1 MRADVGKID
10 FAGQLMKKIFLAFA
24 LLASLSFATCES
36 GKFYSTLYGQWC
48 NTISSGQTCSTS
60 CGGSSRCC
68 DLSCAGEYC
77 FSDVKSSG
85 GFYYTNLD
93 YDATTLSGGTLR
105 QLCANQIPFYG
116 SNVQA
121 LYTTRCTSKEEAD
134 SAYCEANPNLD
145 ACFTAKDTTT
155 FGCRD
160 EIEITNGG
168 AVTYHVVY
176 KFTGKTT
183 QGGGAEWTN
192 YEEKENA
199 PMSCADVGYC
209 QYGQTQCT
217 GDMGGYYAES
227 SSSSSE
233 INWSSSS
240 VSCKQ
245 TGQYGNTCFFECDN
259 GAVGQCQGN
268 DGDCSLVSDCEW
280 QMQSSA
286 SGEPTSSASGGS
298 ASSENPD
305 LQTIIENQ
313 NTQIEQLNYNN
324 GKMDDLDERL
334 KEQNS
339 KTDATNSL
347 LSQIANNISQI
358 NNKTSV
364 ITNNTYNNGSSSD
377 SKDYTG
383 NFDELADSL
392 GNISGKLSE
401 MLAGDTGTLDTSAYV
416 IEIDSLIDS
425 NYTTYGDSLD
435 GAYSSFGDTYKG
447 IISDTGAIGKFTDSL
462 AQLQKKFN
470 FTTLSG
476 SGSGC
481 PAFMQRTHTIKIW
494 KANVSFD
501 LNKLKICSPILGNK
515 TPWDIARALL
525 RALVAITCM
534 WFLFKCATG
543 AYNGDE

>member
-1 MRADVGKID
+1 MGNCPEPLQI
-10 FAGQLMKKIFLAFA
+10 GSYYYTSQSSNI
-24 LLASLSFATCES
+24 SYCTES
-36 GKFYSTLYGQWC
+36 GSIC
-48 NTISSGQTCSTS
+48 NVNNVPNLCSYKI
-60 CGGSSRCC
+60 RC
-68 DLSCAGEYC
+68 D
-77 FSDVKSSG
+77 
-85 GFYYTNLD
+85 T
-93 YDATTLSGGTLR
+93 
-105 QLCANQIPFYG
+105 
-116 SNVQA
+116 QA
-121 LYTTRCTSKEEAD
+121 EAD
-134 SAYCEANPNLD
+134 SAYCAQNPN
-145 ACFTAKDTTT
+145 ASGCFTAKDTTT
-155 FGCRD
+155 YGCRD

-209 QYGQTQCT
+209 EYGQTQCT
-217 GDMGGYYAES
+217 GDMGGYYAE

-245 TGQYGNTCFFECDN
+245 TGQYGNTCYFECDN

-286 SGEPTSSASGGS
+286 SGEPTSSASGES

-305 LQTIIENQ
+305 LQVIIDNQ

-358 NNKTSV
+358 NNKASV

-383 NFDELADSL
+383 NFEELADSL

-401 MLAGDTGTLDTSAYV
+401 MLAGDTGTLDTSAY
-416 IEIDSLIDS
+416 EINVDSLMDS
-425 NYTTYGDSLD
+425 SYTTYGDSLD

-476 SGSGC
+476 SGTGC
-481 PAFMQRTHTIKIW
+481 PAFMQRTHSVTIW
-494 KANVSFD
+494 KAKVNFD
-501 LNKLKICSPILGNK
+501 LNKLKICSPILGDK
-515 TPWDIARALL
+515 TPWDIARGLI
-525 RALVAITCM
+525 RAIVAITCM

-543 AYNGDE
+543 AYNGED

>member
-1 MRADVGKID
+1 MAWSACHYD
-10 FAGQLMKKIFLAFA
+10 
-24 LLASLSFATCES
+24 
-36 GKFYSTLYGQWC
+36 
-48 NTISSGQTCSTS
+48 SSGQNIGPVIYSGSCYYGSACASSGYTTCSEIANA
-60 CGGSSRCC
+60 CGVTNCGKVVAYGSR
-68 DLSCAGEYC
+68 
-77 FSDVKSSG
+77 
-85 GFYYTNLD
+85 FYYNPTNSNWD
-93 YDATTLSGGTLR
+93 RTWCNNATYSGCGVVGLTSYCR
-105 QLCANQIPFYG
+105 YYYYCD
-116 SNVQA
+116 
-121 LYTTRCTSKEEAD
+121 TRAEAD
-134 SAYCEANPNLD
+134 SLYCVLHPD
-145 ACFTAKDTTT
+145 ASGCFTAKDTTT
-155 FGCRD
+155 YGCRD
-160 EIEITNGG
+160 EIELDKTTGQ

-209 QYGQTQCT
+209 EYGQTQCL
-217 GDMGGYYAES
+217 GDMGGWYGGES
-227 SSSSSE
+227 SSSSAD

-286 SGEPTSSASGGS
+286 SGEPSSSASGQS

-305 LQTIIENQ
+305 LQVIIDNQ

-347 LSQIANNISQI
+347 LSQIANNVSKI

-364 ITNNTYNNGSSSD
+364 ITNNTYNYGTSSD

-383 NFDELADSL
+383 KFDALADSL

-401 MLAGDTGTLDTSAYV
+401 MLAGDTGTLDTSAF
-416 IEIDSLIDS
+416 EINVDSLIDTS
-425 NYTTYGDSLD
+425 YTTYGDSLD
-435 GAYSSFGDTYKG
+435 GAYLSFGDTYKG

-470 FTTLSG
+470 FTTLGG
-476 SGSGC
+476 SGTGC

-501 LNKLKICSPILGNK
+501 LNKLKICTPILGNK

-534 WFLFKCATG
+534 WFLYKCATG
-543 AYNGDE
+543 AYNGDD

>member
-1 MRADVGKID
+1 
-10 FAGQLMKKIFLAFA
+10 MKKILCVFFA
-24 LLASLSFATCES
+24 LCGLAVASVSLTIPVGRSCW
-36 GKFYSTLYGQWC
+36 YG
-48 NTISSGQTCSTS
+48 TCSTIQQ
-60 CGGSSRCC
+60 GSNPQCTELAIC
-68 DLSCAGEYC
+68 DSYMNGITYNGSYYYGCAFSSNRSSVCLADNSGSGCNIVNGYNYFTCAGY
-77 FSDVKSSG
+77 S
-85 GFYYTNLD
+85 
-93 YDATTLSGGTLR
+93 
-105 QLCANQIPFYG
+105 ANK
-116 SNVQA
+116 N
-121 LYTTRCTSKEEAD
+121 EAD
-134 SAYCEANPNLD
+134 SLNCEIYPFLEN
-145 ACFTAKDTTT
+145 CFSPKDTTT
-155 FGCRD
+155 YGCRD

-209 QYGQTQCT
+209 EYGQTQCL

-245 TGQYGNTCFFECDN
+245 TGQYGNTCYFECDN

-268 DGDCSLVSDCEW
+268 DGDCALVSDCEW

-305 LQTIIENQ
+305 LQVIIDNQ
-313 NTQIEQLNYNN
+313 NVQIEQLNYNN

-364 ITNNTYNNGSSSD
+364 ITNNTYNNGSSSE

-383 NFDELADSL
+383 NFEQLADSL

-401 MLAGDTGTLDTSAYV
+401 MLAGDTGTLDTSVY
-416 IEIDSLIDS
+416 EINVDSLLDS
-425 NYTTYGDSLD
+425 SYTTYGDSLD

-476 SGSGC
+476 SGTGC
-481 PAFMQRTHTIKIW
+481 PAFMQRTHVVKIW

-501 LNKLKICSPILGNK
+501 LNKLMICSPILGNK

-525 RALVAITCM
+525 RAIVAITCM

-543 AYNGDE
+543 AYNGDSE